1 MCMCRLYYT
10 LQLPVIIVQRRENMR
25 GRIQVL
31 VSNAVVLYTNKL
43 RPKWLIM
50 VSCLPARHKLLPH
63 LTEVSGHDCITKNKQ
78 DSGSLTLY
86 YATAKQPATQRQE
99 AVILLLQVRQHF
111 TVSVR
116 FLQVQGGTDVLWLL

>member
-1 MCMCRLYYT
+1 
-10 LQLPVIIVQRRENMR
+10 MR
-25 GRIQVL
+25 GIIQLFVY
-31 VSNAVVLYTNKL
+31 STTAFDTNKL
-43 RPKWLIM
+43 RPKWLIT